1 MENFGGIIVN
11 GMSFLK
17 EVENIVKGMWNH
29 IPPNLLYRRY
39 ILMVEILGERE

>member
-17 EVENIVKGMWNH
+17 EVDNIVNLSY
-29 IPPNLLYRRY
+29 NLLYRRY